1 MYKGN
6 ATDFK
11 LVVLQK
17 CEELSKVYAFI
28 VDFKRR
34 FRRSHLEVVKS
45 STIHFV
51 LKLLVEFYSQL
62 NKV

>member
-6 ATDFK
+6 ATGFK